1 MYILE
6 NDLLSTQLQQSVIFS
21 PLKFAIIKSFWGPN
35 ITSRTAINNEL
46 QLEPYFSYYSKQ
58 CHLMLGDG
66 GRHISARRHHDI
78 SHIVELF
85 NEEKT
90 LEETVDAI
98 RSNILHLNLPDE
110 EDMILGSINLAAR
123 LYLMMSFG
131 EVPNARTPERALSWT
146 GASIQ
151 DFLKQ
156 HLEPRQ
162 VLASTSVKLQKIF
175 NARNIQRL
183 AGIKI
188 EWTSDLGQHLRMIHD
203 DERVAIFHNASFL
216 RLHQQRYVTSNSNRF
231 RFESPKNINTRCSRI
246 FPEGFIDETL
256 RTLALLFPQSDKE
269 VKKWVQGLPSEIDQS
284 VRICGSLGADSRHIE
299 RFSYWHDRVVVLKQ
313 VFDEVEPGTVAH
325 LWNDRRRPVQWY
337 TLWTAV
343 LVILLTI
350 FFGFVQCIEG
360 AFQVYKAY
368 YPK

>member
-6 NDLLSTQLQQSVIFS
+6 NDLLSTQHQQSVSFS

-66 GRHISARRHHDI
+66 GRHIAARRHQDI
-78 SHIVELF
+78 SQIVELF
-85 NEEKT
+85 NEQKT
-90 LEETVDAI
+90 LEETVNAI
-98 RSNILHLNLPDE
+98 RSSILHLNLPDE
-110 EDMILGSINLAAR
+110 KDMILGSINLAAR

-131 EVPNARTPERALSWT
+131 EVPNAFTPERALSWT

-162 VLASTSVKLQKIF
+162 VLSSTSVKLQKIF

-188 EWTSDLGQHLRMIHD
+188 EWTSDLGLHLRMIHD

-216 RLHQQRYVTSNSNRF
+216 RLHQQRYVSSNSNKF
-231 RFESPKNINTRCSRI
+231 LFESPRNI
-246 FPEGFIDETL
+246 
-256 RTLALLFPQSDKE
+256 
-269 VKKWVQGLPSEIDQS
+269 
-284 VRICGSLGADSRHIE
+284 
-299 RFSYWHDRVVVLKQ
+299 
-313 VFDEVEPGTVAH
+313 
-325 LWNDRRRPVQWY
+325 
-337 TLWTAV
+337 
-343 LVILLTI
+343 
-350 FFGFVQCIEG
+350 
-360 AFQVYKAY
+360 
-368 YPK
+368 